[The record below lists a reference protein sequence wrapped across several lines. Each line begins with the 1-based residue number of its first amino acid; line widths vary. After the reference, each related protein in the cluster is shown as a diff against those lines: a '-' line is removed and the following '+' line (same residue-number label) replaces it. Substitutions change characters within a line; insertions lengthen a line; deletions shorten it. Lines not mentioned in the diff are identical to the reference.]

1 MLKKL
6 LFIFMILI
14 IFSGCSDSLGDDIP
28 VFSLNEDLKKIYNE
42 QIKSQLAKYSWNYS
56 EGQNVFEPA
65 DIPNN
70 KTANYDMIKEASFIS
85 GVDMSGFENREAV
98 RASVS
103 LMHFNND
110 LAGTAYFYFYNDKI
124 VCQYYVY
131 NSKVYSLK
139 DRNVFENE
147 ITFTKF
153 EDTEIKRNFKKREM
167 NLNFQ
172 QYSDYSAMGS
182 MLAVISEHNVD
193 FYKYDTNKFNLKKSV
208 SFSGDLLYPIDT
220 TFFNDGGGAVLLGR
234 KIENTNISD
243 LENTG
248 EFEITE
254 TTEKERLLSE
264 KIVFFDNLFNFDSSS
279 ILLESPSYTT
289 LAYDNGTLIAGMEK
303 SVDLFVKEDS
313 IYVKK
318 GQYYL
323 NHGVNKIRTVDFETD
338 GNIEYIISDGMNL
351 FLYKAGETLELI
363 WRTHFSVQMAQ
374 NNVFAADLN
383 GDGVKEIYAGSK
395 DGIVEKY
402 ILTERGFAASG
413 TTEDLSYGSY
423 ITGDFN
429 SDGLD
434 DFIFIDKNTGKQNLY
449 IALK

>member
-6 LFIFMILI
+6 LFIFTILI
-14 IFSGCSDSLGDDIP
+14 VFSGCTDELDDTS
-28 VFSLNEDLKKIYNE
+28 VFSLSEDLKKEYNE
-42 QIKSQLAKYSWNYS
+42 QIKSQLAEYSWNYS
-56 EGQNVFEPA
+56 EGENIFEQA
-65 DIPNN
+65 DIPDN
-70 KTANYDMIKEASFIS
+70 KTANYDMIKEASLIS
-85 GVDMSGFENREAV
+85 GINMSGFESKASV
-98 RASVS
+98 RAAVN

-110 LAGTAYFYFYNDKI
+110 SAGTAYFYFYNDKI

-139 DRNVFENE
+139 DRNVFEND

-153 EDTEIKRNFKKREM
+153 EDTDVKRDFKKREI
-167 NLNFQ
+167 NLDFQ
-172 QYSDYSAMGS
+172 QYSGYSAMGS
-182 MLAVISEHNVD
+182 MLAVINENNID
-193 FYKYDTNKFNLKKSV
+193 FYKYETNKFNLKKSV
-208 SFSGDLLYPIDT
+208 SFSGESLYPIDT
-220 TFFNDGGGAVLLGR
+220 TFFDDGGGAVLLGR

-243 LENTG
+243 SENTG
-248 EFEITE
+248 EFEISE

-264 KIVFFDNLFNFDSSS
+264 KILFFDNLFNFGSNS
-279 ILLESPSYTT
+279 ILLETPSYTT

-313 IYVKK
+313 AYVKK

-323 NHGVNKIRTVDFETD
+323 NHGVNKIRTVDFEMD
-338 GNIEYIISDGMNL
+338 GHMEYIISDGMNL

-374 NNVFAADLN
+374 NNVFTADLN
-383 GDGVKEIYAGSK
+383 GDNVKEIYAGSK
-395 DGIVEKY
+395 DGIVDKY
-402 ILTERGFAASG
+402 ILTEKGFTASG

-434 DFIFIDKNTGKQNLY
+434 DFIFIDKNTGKSSLY